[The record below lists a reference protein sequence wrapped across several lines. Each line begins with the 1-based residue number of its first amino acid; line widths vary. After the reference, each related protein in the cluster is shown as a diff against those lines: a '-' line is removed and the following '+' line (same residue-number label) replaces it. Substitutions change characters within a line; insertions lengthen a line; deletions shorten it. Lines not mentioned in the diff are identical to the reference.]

1 MSKRTDKK
9 RQKRFNEVHPTTTA
23 PAAQPVVETA
33 APTAEPV
40 PEVTVTETTAPVNAA
55 PAYDLFIQYQNG
67 EYDAAVLAEKILDKC
82 KAEGMDSSDLKIYVK
97 PEDKKAYYACAGGT
111 GAIVIYNHFNP
122 KGYSNAFSNLFHLV
136 SDDFSSC
143 FFHHPNI
150 PF

>member
-33 APTAEPV
+33 
-40 PEVTVTETTAPVNAA
+40 APVNAA

-111 GAIVIYNHFNP
+111 GAIEL
-122 KGYSNAFSNLFHLV
+122 A
-136 SDDFSSC
+136 
-143 FFHHPNI
+143 
-150 PF
+150 

>member
-33 APTAEPV
+33 APV
-40 PEVTVTETTAPVNAA
+40 PEVTVTETTAPVNVA

-111 GAIVIYNHFNP
+111 GAIEL
-122 KGYSNAFSNLFHLV
+122 A
-136 SDDFSSC
+136 
-143 FFHHPNI
+143 
-150 PF
+150 

>member
-33 APTAEPV
+33 
-40 PEVTVTETTAPVNAA
+40 APVNAA

-97 PEDKKAYYACAGGT
+97 PEDKKAYYARAGGT
-111 GAIVIYNHFNP
+111 GAIEL
-122 KGYSNAFSNLFHLV
+122 A
-136 SDDFSSC
+136 
-143 FFHHPNI
+143 
-150 PF
+150 

>member
-9 RQKRFNEVHPTTTA
+9 KQKRFNEVHPTTTA

-55 PAYDLFIQYQNG
+55 PAYDLFIPYQNG

-82 KAEGMDSSDLKIYVK
+82 KAEVMDSSDLKIYVK

-111 GAIVIYNHFNP
+111 GAIEL
-122 KGYSNAFSNLFHLV
+122 A
-136 SDDFSSC
+136 
-143 FFHHPNI
+143 
-150 PF
+150 

>member
-55 PAYDLFIQYQNG
+55 PAYNLFIQ
-67 EYDAAVLAEKILDKC
+67 YDAAVLAEKILDKC
-82 KAEGMDSSDLKIYVK
+82 KAEGMNSSDLKIYVK

-111 GAIVIYNHFNP
+111 GAIEL
-122 KGYSNAFSNLFHLV
+122 A
-136 SDDFSSC
+136 
-143 FFHHPNI
+143 
-150 PF
+150 

>member
-33 APTAEPV
+33 APTA
-40 PEVTVTETTAPVNAA
+40 APVNAA

-82 KAEGMDSSDLKIYVK
+82 KAEGMDSSDLKIYIK

-111 GAIVIYNHFNP
+111 GAIEL
-122 KGYSNAFSNLFHLV
+122 A
-136 SDDFSSC
+136 
-143 FFHHPNI
+143 
-150 PF
+150 

>member
-9 RQKRFNEVHPTTTA
+9 RQKRFIEVHPTTTA

-40 PEVTVTETTAPVNAA
+40 PEVTVTETTA

-111 GAIVIYNHFNP
+111 GAIEL
-122 KGYSNAFSNLFHLV
+122 A
-136 SDDFSSC
+136 
-143 FFHHPNI
+143 
-150 PF
+150 

>member
-9 RQKRFNEVHPTTTA
+9 RQKRFNEVHPTTAT

-33 APTAEPV
+33 
-40 PEVTVTETTAPVNAA
+40 APVNAA

-82 KAEGMDSSDLKIYVK
+82 KAEAMDSSDLKIYVK

-111 GAIVIYNHFNP
+111 GAIEL
-122 KGYSNAFSNLFHLV
+122 A
-136 SDDFSSC
+136 
-143 FFHHPNI
+143 
-150 PF
+150 

>member
-33 APTAEPV
+33 AP
-40 PEVTVTETTAPVNAA
+40 VNVA

-111 GAIVIYNHFNP
+111 GAIEL
-122 KGYSNAFSNLFHLV
+122 A
-136 SDDFSSC
+136 
-143 FFHHPNI
+143 
-150 PF
+150 

>member
-23 PAAQPVVETA
+23 P
-33 APTAEPV
+33 
-40 PEVTVTETTAPVNAA
+40 VNVA

-111 GAIVIYNHFNP
+111 GAIEL
-122 KGYSNAFSNLFHLV
+122 A
-136 SDDFSSC
+136 
-143 FFHHPNI
+143 
-150 PF
+150 

>member
-9 RQKRFNEVHPTTTA
+9 RQKRFNEVHPTTAT

-33 APTAEPV
+33 
-40 PEVTVTETTAPVNAA
+40 APVNAA

-111 GAIVIYNHFNP
+111 GAIEL
-122 KGYSNAFSNLFHLV
+122 A
-136 SDDFSSC
+136 
-143 FFHHPNI
+143 
-150 PF
+150 

>member
-33 APTAEPV
+33 APA
-40 PEVTVTETTAPVNAA
+40 NAA

-111 GAIVIYNHFNP
+111 GAIEL
-122 KGYSNAFSNLFHLV
+122 A
-136 SDDFSSC
+136 
-143 FFHHPNI
+143 
-150 PF
+150 

>member
-9 RQKRFNEVHPTTTA
+9 RQKRFNEVHPTTAT
-23 PAAQPVVETA
+23 PAAQPVA
-33 APTAEPV
+33 
-40 PEVTVTETTAPVNAA
+40 ETTAPVNAA

-111 GAIVIYNHFNP
+111 GAIEL
-122 KGYSNAFSNLFHLV
+122 A
-136 SDDFSSC
+136 
-143 FFHHPNI
+143 
-150 PF
+150 

>member
-1 MSKRTDKK
+1 MSPFLLNYFNQQGSDIPDFGFQIRVKEVTSMSKRTDKK

-33 APTAEPV
+33 APAAEPV

-111 GAIVIYNHFNP
+111 GAIEL
-122 KGYSNAFSNLFHLV
+122 A
-136 SDDFSSC
+136 
-143 FFHHPNI
+143 
-150 PF
+150 

>member
-40 PEVTVTETTAPVNAA
+40 PHPGQRRRSHGQPDAPALPGLPGSHPPPEPVPQPEVTVTETTAPVNAA

-82 KAEGMDSSDLKIYVK
+82 KTEGIDSSDLKIYVK

-111 GAIVIYNHFNP
+111 GAIEL
-122 KGYSNAFSNLFHLV
+122 A
-136 SDDFSSC
+136 
-143 FFHHPNI
+143 
-150 PF
+150 

>member
-9 RQKRFNEVHPTTTA
+9 RQKRFNEVHPTTA
-23 PAAQPVVETA
+23 SPAAQPVAETA
-33 APTAEPV
+33 API
-40 PEVTVTETTAPVNAA
+40 NAA

-111 GAIVIYNHFNP
+111 GAIEL
-122 KGYSNAFSNLFHLV
+122 A
-136 SDDFSSC
+136 
-143 FFHHPNI
+143 
-150 PF
+150 

>member
-55 PAYDLFIQYQNG
+55 PAYQNG

-82 KAEGMDSSDLKIYVK
+82 NAEGMDSSDLKIYVK

-111 GAIVIYNHFNP
+111 GAIEL
-122 KGYSNAFSNLFHLV
+122 A
-136 SDDFSSC
+136 
-143 FFHHPNI
+143 
-150 PF
+150 

>member
-40 PEVTVTETTAPVNAA
+40 PEVTVTDTTTPVNAA
-55 PAYDLFIQYQNG
+55 PAYDLFIQYQN
-67 EYDAAVLAEKILDKC
+67 AAVLAEKILDKC

-111 GAIVIYNHFNP
+111 GAIEL
-122 KGYSNAFSNLFHLV
+122 A
-136 SDDFSSC
+136 
-143 FFHHPNI
+143 
-150 PF
+150 

>member
-9 RQKRFNEVHPTTTA
+9 RQKRFNEVHPSTA
-23 PAAQPVVETA
+23 TPAAQPVVETA
-33 APTAEPV
+33 APTAEAV
-40 PEVTVTETTAPVNAA
+40 PEVTVAETTAPVNAA

-111 GAIVIYNHFNP
+111 GAIEL
-122 KGYSNAFSNLFHLV
+122 A
-136 SDDFSSC
+136 
-143 FFHHPNI
+143 
-150 PF
+150 

>member
-1 MSKRTDKK
+1 MSKKTDKK
-9 RQKRFNEVHPTTTA
+9 KQKRFNEVHPTTTA

-33 APTAEPV
+33 APTAAPV

-111 GAIVIYNHFNP
+111 GAIEL
-122 KGYSNAFSNLFHLV
+122 A
-136 SDDFSSC
+136 
-143 FFHHPNI
+143 
-150 PF
+150 

>member
-9 RQKRFNEVHPTTTA
+9 RQKRFNEVHPITTA

-33 APTAEPV
+33 APTA
-40 PEVTVTETTAPVNAA
+40 EVTVTETTAPVNAA

-82 KAEGMDSSDLKIYVK
+82 KAEDMDSSDLKIYVK

-111 GAIVIYNHFNP
+111 GAIEL
-122 KGYSNAFSNLFHLV
+122 A
-136 SDDFSSC
+136 
-143 FFHHPNI
+143 
-150 PF
+150 

>member
-9 RQKRFNEVHPTTTA
+9 KQKRFNEVHPTTTA
-23 PAAQPVVETA
+23 LAAQPVVETA

-111 GAIVIYNHFNP
+111 GAIEL
-122 KGYSNAFSNLFHLV
+122 A
-136 SDDFSSC
+136 
-143 FFHHPNI
+143 
-150 PF
+150 

>member
-23 PAAQPVVETA
+23 PAAQPV

-111 GAIVIYNHFNP
+111 GAIEL
-122 KGYSNAFSNLFHLV
+122 A
-136 SDDFSSC
+136 
-143 FFHHPNI
+143 
-150 PF
+150 

>member
-55 PAYDLFIQYQNG
+55 PAQYPLLQFQP
-67 EYDAAVLAEKILDKC
+67 LQ
-82 KAEGMDSSDLKIYVK
+82 
-97 PEDKKAYYACAGGT
+97 
-111 GAIVIYNHFNP
+111 
-122 KGYSNAFSNLFHLV
+122 
-136 SDDFSSC
+136 
-143 FFHHPNI
+143 
-150 PF
+150 

>member
-9 RQKRFNEVHPTTTA
+9 RQKKFNEVHPTTAT
-23 PAAQPVVETA
+23 PAAQPVAETA
-33 APTAEPV
+33 APTAEAV
-40 PEVTVTETTAPVNAA
+40 PEVTVAETPAPVNAA

-111 GAIVIYNHFNP
+111 GAIEL
-122 KGYSNAFSNLFHLV
+122 A
-136 SDDFSSC
+136 
-143 FFHHPNI
+143 
-150 PF
+150 

>member
-23 PAAQPVVETA
+23 P
-33 APTAEPV
+33 
-40 PEVTVTETTAPVNAA
+40 AA

-111 GAIVIYNHFNP
+111 GAIEL
-122 KGYSNAFSNLFHLV
+122 A
-136 SDDFSSC
+136 
-143 FFHHPNI
+143 
-150 PF
+150 

>member
-33 APTAEPV
+33 AP
-40 PEVTVTETTAPVNAA
+40 VNAT

-82 KAEGMDSSDLKIYVK
+82 KAESMDSSDLKIYVK

-111 GAIVIYNHFNP
+111 GAIEL
-122 KGYSNAFSNLFHLV
+122 A
-136 SDDFSSC
+136 
-143 FFHHPNI
+143 
-150 PF
+150 

>member
-9 RQKRFNEVHPTTTA
+9 KQKRFNEVHPTTTA

-40 PEVTVTETTAPVNAA
+40 PEVTVTETTALVNVA

-111 GAIVIYNHFNP
+111 GAIEL
-122 KGYSNAFSNLFHLV
+122 A
-136 SDDFSSC
+136 
-143 FFHHPNI
+143 
-150 PF
+150 